1 MTEYQHRMIIDMS
14 GKVLKSIAA
23 KYDKVMKGMK
33 ETMAGGMIETEASR
47 IYHEG
52 EKRKAERTAV
62 RLHTR
67 GTDPA
72 EIADILEVD
81 IQEVRKW
88 IRKGVTTD

>member
-1 MTEYQHRMIIDMS
+1 MIVDMS

-52 EKRKAERTAV
+52 EKRGEKRKSKRTAV
-62 RLHTR
+62 RLHAR
-67 GTDPA
+67 GTDPV

-81 IQEVRKW
+81 IQQVRKW
-88 IRKGVTTD
+88 IRKGASID